1 MAIAVSRSPLASPPI
16 RRARLRVFAA
26 FRFSLKPSLMSHAQL
41 IPFPP
46 TPLPLS
52 VLENS
57 EFNSISHAKPLSSLY
72 SVLCFQTLC
81 LWVVRGS
88 IALNRSTDILIHLL
102 MQKKKIICPLQSNYA
117 SRGQKQRCSVC
128 LNSN

>member
-16 RRARLRVFAA
+16 RMARLRVFAA
-26 FRFSLKPSLMSHAQL
+26 FHFSLKPSLMSHAQL

-52 VLENS
+52 VLANS

-81 LWVVRGS
+81 LWVVGGS
-88 IALNRSTDILIHLL
+88 MALNRTTDIVIHLL
-102 MQKKKIICPLQSNYA
+102 TQKKKNLPPPEQLC
-117 SRGQKQRCSVC
+117 
-128 LNSN
+128 

>member
-102 MQKKKIICPLQSNYA
+102 MQKKKKSFAP
-117 SRGQKQRCSVC
+117 SRAIMLAEGKNRDAVFV
-128 LNSN
+128 